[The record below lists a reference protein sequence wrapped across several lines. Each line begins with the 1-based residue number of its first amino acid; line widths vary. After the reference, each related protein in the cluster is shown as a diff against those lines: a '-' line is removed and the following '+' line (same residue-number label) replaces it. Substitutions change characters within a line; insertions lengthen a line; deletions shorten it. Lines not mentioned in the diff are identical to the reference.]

1 MDAKTTT
8 MYFKIED
15 DKVKEA
21 LKNIDYSKYYNNVS
35 YVQALSLQ
43 EINHE
48 LNLYFGKESFK
59 F

>member
-1 MDAKTTT
+1 

-15 DKVKEA
+15 DEVKEA